1 MLILYNATHYELR
14 EHQRS
19 RNWTQLIKVIVLQ
32 KLMLMT
38 RSTTNFTRI
47 PPQQEIT
54 WPVLDS
60 LSQKTGKETRVSK
73 ESLNF
78 FLLLIRSSHEILK
91 FSLL

>member
-38 RSTTNFTRI
+38 SSTTNFTRI

-54 WPVLDS
+54 WLCWTLFHRKQAKKQGS
-60 LSQKTGKETRVSK
+60 LKKV
-73 ESLNF
+73 
-78 FLLLIRSSHEILK
+78 
-91 FSLL
+91 